1 MKFSLLSPVCISGK
15 VPLLLVA
22 VCNLLLFSL
31 QEGMANLPVTVSRPG
46 EPRQRGNPLEPARN
60 TVIGPEGGRLVSS
73 DGKLRMTIPA
83 GALDED
89 TEFSITAISSSSGAS
104 LGRSY
109 RISPQLQFKKAVSV
123 SLSFKAHADSVGDTR
138 LLLPGM
144 QDAQGVWQ
152 METERSVDDKEQTVT
167 IETQQTGDWS
177 LIMPFRLRPG
187 YSLIQRGDKV
197 VLRVVSYIGENPD
210 DFFIRPP
217 RKMPVEAMHIVPDEW
232 IKRWAIVG
240 AGVITRRPDGAMYAA
255 PPNSAGGEKITVLAY
270 YRDVPKPLKALIEV
284 KKIQTGVAIQL
295 EGEKEYKYFKAKGFV
310 TSSGITIEWEVP
322 LNGETWHG
330 TITTNLKG
338 KGSVSWT
345 SGNQFNWEPENM
357 SPRLFYQS
365 YWDDGLKIS
374 TGFVDIW
381 IVGKVGDM
389 IEGIFEV
396 ADAGEYKTA
405 TADTDNE
412 YRGVKTIRG
421 QFVVPRQPDNQ
432 TPPDREEEEMEERK
446 ETKGKSSKH
455 K

>member
-1 MKFSLLSPVCISGK
+1 MNFSLLKPVRKRGK
-15 VPLLLVA
+15 MP
-22 VCNLLLFSL
+22 LLLFSL
-31 QEGMANLPVTVSRPG
+31 CNILLFSTQEGIANLTAAGRGPG
-46 EPRQRGNPLEPARN
+46 EVKQRGNPLEPARN
-60 TVIGPEGGRLVSS
+60 TVIGPEGGRLVST

-83 GALDED
+83 GALEED
-89 TEFSITAISSSSGAS
+89 TEFSIMAISSSSGAS

-109 RISPQLQFKKAVSV
+109 RIAPQLRFKKAVSV

-144 QDAQGVWQ
+144 QDAEGVWQ
-152 METERSVDDKEQTVT
+152 METERSVDDKEQTVI

-187 YSLIQRGDKV
+187 YSLIPRGGKAF
-197 VLRVVSYIGENPD
+197 LQVVSYIGENPD
-210 DFFIRPP
+210 DFFIRP
-217 RKMPVEAMHIVPDEW
+217 RKTMPVEAMHVIPDEW
-232 IKRWAIVG
+232 IKRWAITG
-240 AGVITRRPDGAMYAA
+240 QGSITRKPDGAVYAA
-255 PPNSAGGEKITVLAY
+255 PPNSAGGEKVTVLAY
-270 YRDVPKPLKALIEV
+270 YRDVPKPLKAVIEV

-345 SGNQFNWEPENM
+345 SGNQFNWEPENT

-421 QFVVPRQPDNQ
+421 QFVVPRQPDNH
-432 TPPDREEEEMEERK
+432 TLPDGEE
-446 ETKGKSSKH
+446 
-455 K
+455 